1 MSAVASMIIWI
12 KSTSCLIRSFAIS
25 SADQSFYIFT
35 QTSLIKHT
43 ILPSQMPDF
52 SWFPF
57 RDSSSSLLSRFS
69 ICSSSV
75 LSALGEHRRS
85 LFFPFLS
92 LLQIPVLQMIS
103 LYRSSPRLVKSI
115 FSSCVCAQRTSFC
128 PSHNSKY
135 KKTARIIFWRPLA
148 TKRFLRFFLSF
159 ITTKQFYA
167 GITTALICV
176 GLSVFF
182 CTMHNFIGIS
192 FALFCAYITTHPL
205 ISRKHPGNTWQ
216 I

>member
-1 MSAVASMIIWI
+1 MI
-12 KSTSCLIRSFAIS
+12 SIS
-25 SADQSFYIFT
+25 RLVIL
-35 QTSLIKHT
+35 TSL
-43 ILPSQMPDF
+43 
-52 SWFPF
+52 PF
-57 RDSSSSLLSRFS
+57 FYLFLFCIVR
-69 ICSSSV
+69 I
-75 LSALGEHRRS
+75 RRTRT
-85 LFFPFLS
+85 FTVFPFLS

-192 FALFCAYITTHPL
+192 FAQFCAYITIYPL
-205 ISRKHPGNTWQ
+205 ISRKHPGSTWQ
-216 I
+216 TECPQGTDFSWHSSLPRRCIWRVVERLIKFHHLTLTFS

>member
-1 MSAVASMIIWI
+1 MI
-12 KSTSCLIRSFAIS
+12 SIS
-25 SADQSFYIFT
+25 RLVIL
-35 QTSLIKHT
+35 TSL
-43 ILPSQMPDF
+43 
-52 SWFPF
+52 PF
-57 RDSSSSLLSRFS
+57 FYLFLFCIVR
-69 ICSSSV
+69 I
-75 LSALGEHRRS
+75 RRTRT
-85 LFFPFLS
+85 FTVFPFLS

-103 LYRSSPRLVKSI
+103 LYRSSPRLVKSF

-159 ITTKQFYA
+159 VTTKQFYA

-182 CTMHNFIGIS
+182 CTMHNFICIL
-192 FALFCAYITTHPL
+192 FALICAYITIYPL
-205 ISRKHPGNTWQ
+205 VSRKHPESTSQ
-216 I
+216 IGCRRSPDLSWRHSSRCLSSGLVAEHSAKFRRLMLIFS

>member
-1 MSAVASMIIWI
+1 MI
-12 KSTSCLIRSFAIS
+12 SIS
-25 SADQSFYIFT
+25 RLVIL
-35 QTSLIKHT
+35 TSLLFFYLFLFCIVRIKWT
-43 ILPSQMPDF
+43 RTF
-52 SWFPF
+52 T
-57 RDSSSSLLSRFS
+57 
-69 ICSSSV
+69 V
-75 LSALGEHRRS
+75 
-85 LFFPFLS
+85 FPFLS

-135 KKTARIIFWRPLA
+135 IKTARIIFWRPLA

-159 ITTKQFYA
+159 VTTKQFYA

-192 FALFCAYITTHPL
+192 FALLCAYITIYPL
-205 ISRKHPGNTWQ
+205 ISRKRPGNTWRTGRPQ
-216 I
+216 RTDPSSPYSPHRRCSGRAAGYSRVSLLAMLIFS

>member
-1 MSAVASMIIWI
+1 MI
-12 KSTSCLIRSFAIS
+12 SIS
-25 SADQSFYIFT
+25 RLVIL
-35 QTSLIKHT
+35 TSL
-43 ILPSQMPDF
+43 
-52 SWFPF
+52 PF
-57 RDSSSSLLSRFS
+57 FYLFLFCIVR
-69 ICSSSV
+69 I
-75 LSALGEHRRS
+75 RRTRT
-85 LFFPFLS
+85 FTVFPFLS

-103 LYRSSPRLVKSI
+103 LYRSSPRLVKSF

-159 ITTKQFYA
+159 VTTKQFYA

-182 CTMHNFIGIS
+182 CTMHNFICIL
-192 FALFCAYITTHPL
+192 FALICAYITIYPL
-205 ISRKHPGNTWQ
+205 VSRKRPGSTWQ
-216 I
+216 TGCPQWTDLSRSRSSHYPDTGQAAAPIRGFHHSMLIFS